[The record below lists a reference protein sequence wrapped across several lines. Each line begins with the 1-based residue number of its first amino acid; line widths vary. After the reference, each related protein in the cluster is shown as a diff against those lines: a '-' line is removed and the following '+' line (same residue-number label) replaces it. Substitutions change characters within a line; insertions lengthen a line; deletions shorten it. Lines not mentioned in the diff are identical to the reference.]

1 MTKVATIGFFDG
13 MHLGHRFLLQEL
25 RSIAQQEA
33 LTPVVVT
40 FRQHPRS
47 VLHSDYI
54 PELLMTPEERLAAI
68 HAQGIE
74 DVAMMD
80 FAAVQTW
87 TRRQFLAFLRD
98 ELEVE
103 VLLMGYNHRFGS
115 DGIADLAD
123 YQQVAAEEHIRLLQA
138 KPYAEGKV
146 FVSSTKIRSLLLAHK
161 VEQANT
167 LLAAPYSL
175 TGEVVHGRQIGRSIG
190 FPTANLQLH
199 NIAKLVPPAGV
210 YAVEVTVEGRSYK
223 GILNIGTNPTVGGQ
237 AQSLEVYIHDFSGD
251 LYGQWLTVRFLHFLR
266 GEQCFS
272 SLEALRQQI
281 KTDCAEAW
289 DEDTT
294 I

>member
-1 MTKVATIGFFDG
+1 MAKVATIGFFDG
-13 MHLGHRFLLQEL
+13 MHLGHRYLLQEL

-74 DVAMMD
+74 EVAMMD

-87 TRRQFLAFLRD
+87 TRRQFLVFLRD

-115 DGIADLAD
+115 DGIADFAD

-146 FVSSTKIRSLLLAHK
+146 FVSSTKIRSLLLAHE
-161 VEQANT
+161 VEQANA

-289 DEDTT
+289 DEDSTK
-294 I
+294 